1 MPRCMHP
8 ERHIQSCLCMNTAQ
22 YPTSHCM
29 MLHCLCLFLLVCCD
43 SFITCGNFSTCL
55 TLTHN
60 IISINMLTKFCL
72 AAAVNKY
79 CFQMITES
87 ESKIVPRQN
96 SSRSTSYIVGYVCF
110 SLTVTIFE
118 PQAGFS
124 RHQSRALGLCHEPAN
139 VHACLSVQFGDEMW
153 MGLTPLHLPHPT
165 EKSMR
170 LTKKR
175 KNW

>member
-1 MPRCMHP
+1 MH
-8 ERHIQSCLCMNTAQ
+8 EHGRTCLDACIQKDTQRYIQSCLCMNTAQ

-87 ESKIVPRQN
+87 ESKIVPRQIRAEALAILWGTFAFLLQLP
-96 SSRSTSYIVGYVCF
+96 SSSPKQDS
-110 SLTVTIFE
+110 
-118 PQAGFS
+118 AGINPE
-124 RHQSRALGLCHEPAN
+124 L
-139 VHACLSVQFGDEMW
+139 
-153 MGLTPLHLPHPT
+153 
-165 EKSMR
+165 
-170 LTKKR
+170 
-175 KNW
+175 